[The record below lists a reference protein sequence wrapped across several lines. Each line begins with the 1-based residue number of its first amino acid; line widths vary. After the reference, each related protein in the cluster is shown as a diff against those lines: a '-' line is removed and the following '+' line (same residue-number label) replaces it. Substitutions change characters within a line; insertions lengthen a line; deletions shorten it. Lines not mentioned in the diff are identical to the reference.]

1 MGYNPFKPHMSFKGD
16 NVIPTSTSMPSSTN
30 NNNNNNKS
38 SRNNIINS
46 SVVSTNYNDHLNSS
60 DKGMPNNDFSVLD
73 NFNLDSNEMIA
84 LESAID
90 DALAMVLSLGII
102 DDDDDDDDVCNDD
115 DDDVCNDDGDY
126 DDDDVNNIYFSSYEL
141 IGSEQVNIA
150 MQTVTKMLINLNN
163 NKQDNKYRWDCR

>member
-46 SVVSTNYNDHLNSS
+46 SVVNTNYNDHLNSS
-60 DKGMPNNDFSVLD
+60 DKGMPNDDFSVLD

-90 DALAMVLSLGII
+90 DALAMVLSLGI
-102 DDDDDDDDVCNDD
+102 ND
-115 DDDVCNDDGDY
+115 DDGDY
-126 DDDDVNNIYFSSYEL
+126 DDHDVNNIYFSSYEL
-141 IGSEQVNIA
+141 IGSEQGNIA
-150 MQTVTKMLINLNN
+150 MQTVTKMLVNLNN
-163 NKQDNKYRWDCR
+163 NKQDNKYRWDFR

>member
-16 NVIPTSTSMPSSTN
+16 NVIPASTSMPSSKN

-46 SVVSTNYNDHLNSS
+46 SVVNTNYNDHLNTS
-60 DKGMPNNDFSVLD
+60 DKGMSNNDFSVLD

-90 DALAMVLSLGII
+90 DALAMVLSLGIN
-102 DDDDDDDDVCNDD
+102 DDDDDYDDDDVDDDDDD

-126 DDDDVNNIYFSSYEL
+126 DDHDVNNIFFL
-141 IGSEQVNIA
+141 HTN
-150 MQTVTKMLINLNN
+150 
-163 NKQDNKYRWDCR
+163 